1 MRIVT
6 PNRRA
11 SRGYAYVGWLLAGA
25 LILASSLAFGGEL
38 ADPTRPAF
46 YKTRVDAAESVPGR
60 MRVEAILTRSGER
73 LAIVDG
79 KVVRAGDRVA
89 DAQIEE
95 VLPDGVRYT
104 RAGAT
109 QVARLSNAKL
119 QVRRSPAS
127 QESAQ

>member
-6 PNRRA
+6 SSRRA
-11 SRGYAYVGWLLAGA
+11 SRGFTYAGWLIAVT
-25 LILASSLAFGGEL
+25 LILASSLALGGEL

-46 YKTRVDAAESVPGR
+46 YKTSAEAAESLPGR

-79 KVVRAGDRVA
+79 KVVRAGDQLA
-89 DAQIEE
+89 DARIDE
-95 VLPDGVRYT
+95 VLADGVRYT

-109 QVARLSNAKL
+109 QFARLNSAKL
-119 QVRRSPAS
+119 QVRRSPARP
-127 QESAQ
+127 ESAP